1 MNKTVIAAL
10 AAGALVIAGG
20 IGITAAT
27 AASAP
32 DVQRAYAVTV
42 EVEKVASVVE
52 PIAEPTPEPTL
63 EAAPEVVAEEPA
75 AEPAGPAPIRCPAG
89 SYANS
94 NDGVNDTSCWPDV
107 CATVTTF
114 PDPAYPECDV
124 AFRP

>member
-1 MNKTVIAAL
+1 MNKSVIAAI

-32 DVQRAYAVTV
+32 DLERAVAV
-42 EVEKVASVVE
+42 EADVEKVASVVE
-52 PIAEPTPEPTL
+52 PIAEPTTEPTV
-63 EAAPEVVAEEPA
+63 EPVPVVEQPAPAPAPA
-75 AEPAGPAPIRCPAG
+75 APAPIRCPAG
-89 SYANS
+89 STANS
-94 NDGVNDTSCWPDV
+94 SDGVNDTSCFPTV
-107 CATVTTF
+107 CFTLTL